1 MPSTVFPENWRSL
14 GYRVTYNDEHLFVP
28 YLPQEIDWLLTADN
42 ARAAGFEHVGN
53 MVDQT
58 ILQWRKTQ
66 QVCVECDGSGHC
78 PFGGL
83 IPTYEI
89 DEENEAVYWK
99 VRRCKSARAQR
110 RAELVATLAQSAGIP
125 FIFRT
130 ARLSIGDVDAYVLQ
144 QIVAHMRASRKNL
157 WLWGEHGAGKT
168 RTASAIAMAA
178 LRKAR
183 TVRFIT
189 VPTILVKLKAAIS
202 DGALFAAMLTSITS
216 AEVLVMDDIG
226 AETVSAWTSELLFSI
241 VNERLNANLSTI
253 ATSTITP
260 NSYADSLKGLSD
272 HMRSRFKTFE
282 QINIR
287 GEDRREIT

>member
-1 MPSTVFPENWRSL
+1 MPSTTFPENWRSL
-14 GYRVTYNDEHLFVP
+14 GYRVNYNDEHLFVP

-53 MVDQT
+53 MVDQL

-66 QVCVECDGSGHC
+66 QVCLECDGSNHC

-83 IPTYEI
+83 IPVYEI
-89 DEENEAVYWK
+89 DEEHEAVYWR
-99 VRRCKSARAQR
+99 VRRCNSARAQR

-125 FIFRT
+125 FIFRQ

-157 WLWGEHGAGKT
+157 WLWGEHGVGKT
-168 RTASAIAMAA
+168 RTAAAIAMAA

-189 VPTILVKLKAAIS
+189 VPTMLVKLKAAIS
-202 DGALFAAMLTSITS
+202 DGALFAAMMTSITS
-216 AEVLVMDDIG
+216 AEVLVLDDIG

-241 VNERLNANLSTI
+241 VNERINANLSTV

-260 NSYADSLKGLSD
+260 NSYADSLKSVST
-272 HMRSRFKTFE
+272 HMRSRFKLFE

-287 GEDRREIT
+287 GGDRREIT